1 MSFSLVPS
9 ACLFPALTNLH
20 CSHPESILLLLQDG
34 KDSRWRVEP
43 HQGIIPPKTE
53 VSVAVIANLDDTT
66 RFQDNVNL
74 FVENSSTYVIPV
86 RAVGI
91 GTTIVTDKPFAP
103 ELNLGPH
110 FR

>member
-1 MSFSLVPS
+1 L
-9 ACLFPALTNLH
+9 
-20 CSHPESILLLLQDG
+20 ILLLLQDG

-43 HQGIIPPKTE
+43 NKGIIPPETE
-53 VSVAVIANLDDTT
+53 VSLAVIANLNDTKK
-66 RFQDNVNL
+66 FQDNLNL
-74 FVENSSTYVIPV
+74 FIQNSSTYVIPV
-86 RAVGI
+86 QAVGI

>member
-1 MSFSLVPS
+1 M
-9 ACLFPALTNLH
+9 
-20 CSHPESILLLLQDG
+20 
-34 KDSRWRVEP
+34 
-43 HQGIIPPKTE
+43 IPPE
-53 VSVAVIANLDDTT
+53 AELSVSVIANLDDTEK
-66 RFQDNVNL
+66 FLDEVNL
-74 FVENSSTYVIPV
+74 FVENSRSYVIPV